1 VLTDLVPFALF
12 AIAAIVAVWQF
23 WPGA

>member
-1 VLTDLVPFALF
+1 VLTDLIPFALF
-12 AIAAIVAVWQF
+12 AIAAIVVVWQF